1 MQNNNLPLGFKYNRV
16 LLIYNKLMNG
26 EVINKKREAELFNVT
41 LRSIQRDIED
51 LRCFLVDNDI
61 KKELV
66 YDKKLNGYRLVNID
80 ICKPNNKSILE
91 GIDMSENETKKKPTT
106 KKTTST
112 RKKKVEEKPKTE
124 TMNLNEVK
132 EELNINDNIKSKVEY
147 AASSHI
153 EMMTPVTIDTVD
165 QKINTVKDSVNNNMK
180 SIISIINANGNNSI
194 ITTKAEMAK
203 TNSLIK
209 EKSENIND
217 SFNRIERL
225 LNATNKINLDS
236 IKMSL
241 DQIHDN
247 VDALYKS
254 ISAFVEQDENISE
267 IIEDK
272 YKALY
277 ENLSLI
283 ADAIVNDDEKSVEDL
298 LTAQNKYIK
307 DLMEKNN
314 ERINLNSE
322 RMNMVIGNMSALSES
337 IKNNQSELMSYI
349 PEYLDVART
358 EASNIMGQID
368 ESRRHYDIQL
378 GNIRDDI
385 KKSIEK
391 HDNTINAL
399 VKTNIITT
407 IIIVFII
414 ILGFVI

>member
-337 IKNNQSELMSYI
+337 IKNNQSELIFGCS
-349 PEYLDVART
+349 
-358 EASNIMGQID
+358 
-368 ESRRHYDIQL
+368 
-378 GNIRDDI
+378 
-385 KKSIEK
+385 
-391 HDNTINAL
+391 
-399 VKTNIITT
+399 
-407 IIIVFII
+407 
-414 ILGFVI
+414 